1 MNVNQTLF
9 ERLGGEPAITAVVE
23 AFYARL
29 LADPE
34 LENFFRD
41 VPIRRLMGHQVA
53 FLSAAL
59 NDRPVNL
66 VALQRAHAG
75 RGIQD
80 SHFDRVAG
88 HLVSTLLDV
97 GVPQA
102 MVDEVVGRVA
112 PLRGEVVDQGEE
124 AAAVA

>member
-1 MNVNQTLF
+1 MAENQTLF
-9 ERLGGEPAITAVVE
+9 ERLGGAPAITAVVD
-23 AFYARL
+23 AFYTRV

-34 LENFFRD
+34 LEGFFRG
-41 VPIRRLMGHQVA
+41 VSIQRLRGHQVA

-59 NDRPVNL
+59 NDRAVNL
-66 VALQRAHAG
+66 AVMERAHAG
-75 RGIQD
+75 RGIRD

-88 HLVSTLLDV
+88 HLVATLLDV

-112 PLRGEVVDQGEE
+112 PLRGHVVEAGEE
-124 AAAVA
+124 AAVA